1 MSEPIPEK
9 TVLSLAIDGGHRLM
23 GTVRTNT
30 SKNGAVALLAASLL
44 NRGTT
49 TLHRMPRIE
58 EVFRLIEVLRSIG
71 VGVEWKPN
79 GGYTNTVVITPPET
93 FDISRIDE
101 QAARLT
107 RSIILF
113 IGPLLHQFSD
123 FRLPQAGG
131 CKLGSR
137 TVRPH
142 FYAVEPLGVSVDAEE
157 NHFHVTHG
165 PLTPNQEIVLYESG
179 DTVTENAIMAAALI
193 PGATTFKYAS
203 SNYQVAELCYF
214 LETLGV
220 RIDGVG
226 LTTITVHGVEEIRKD
241 VEYTLSED
249 PIDAMFFLAA
259 GIVTKSEIIITRAPI
274 EYLELELL
282 KLEKMGFQYT
292 KTPVYLSE
300 NGRTKLVDITT
311 KPSELD
317 ALDEKIYG
325 RPYPGLNIDNL
336 PFFAIIATAA
346 RGQSLIHDW
355 AYDGRA
361 VHFMELEKLG
371 AHMLLAD
378 PHRVFV
384 TGPTSLQAAD
394 LVCPP
399 ALRPAAILLI
409 GMLAA
414 PGHSKLHNIYSIKRG
429 YEDIA
434 ERLQDLGAKVEIFT
448 E

>member
-1 MSEPIPEK
+1 MPDPTAEK
-9 TVLSLAIDGGHRLM
+9 TILSLAIEGGNILS
-23 GTVRTNT
+23 GNVTTNT
-30 SKNGAVALLAASLL
+30 SKNGAVALLAACLL
-44 NRGTT
+44 NKGVT
-49 TLHRMPRIE
+49 TLHKMPKIE

-71 VGVEWKPN
+71 VSVEWKES
-79 GGYTNTVVITPPET
+79 TVVITPPAV
-93 FDISRIDE
+93 FDLSRIDE

-113 IGPLLHQFSD
+113 IGPLIHQFAD

-142 FYAVEPLGVSVDAEE
+142 FYAVEPLGVQVQAEE
-157 NHFHVTHG
+157 HHFHVTHST
-165 PLTPNQEIVLYESG
+165 LVSNTEIVLYESG

-214 LETLGV
+214 LEACGV
-220 RIDGVG
+220 KIDGIG
-226 LTTITVHGVEEIRKD
+226 LTTITVHGVSEINTNI
-241 VEYTLSED
+241 EYTLSED
-249 PIDAMFFLAA
+249 PIDAMFFIAA
-259 GIVTKSEIIITRAPI
+259 AAVTNSEITILRTPI
-274 EYLELELL
+274 DYLELELL
-282 KLEKMGFQYT
+282 KLEKMGFKYS
-292 KTPVYLSE
+292 KSEVYLST
-300 NGRTKLVDITT
+300 NGRTQLVDIMT
-311 KPSELD
+311 KPSTLT
-317 ALDEKIYG
+317 ALEEKIYG

-336 PFFAIIATAA
+336 PFFVVIATVA
-346 RGQSLIHDW
+346 RGQTLIHDW

-384 TGPTSLQAAD
+384 TGPTELKPAD

-414 PGHSKLHNIYSIKRG
+414 KGSSKLRNIYSIKRG
-429 YEDIA
+429 YENIA
-434 ERLQDLGAKVEIFT
+434 ERLQGLGAKVEVFN

>member
-1 MSEPIPEK
+1 MTEPIAEK
-9 TVLSLAIDGGHRLM
+9 TVLSLAIEGGISLS
-23 GTVRTNT
+23 GTVKTNT

-44 NRGTT
+44 NKGTT

-58 EVFRLIEVLRSIG
+58 EVFRLVEVLKSIG
-71 VGVEWKPN
+71 VSLEWKEAAD
-79 GGYTNTVVITPPET
+79 GSQSLIITPPAV
-93 FDISRIDE
+93 FDLSRIDE

-113 IGPLLHQFSD
+113 IGPLVHHFKD

-142 FYAVEPLGVSVDAEE
+142 FYAVEPLGVQVEAEE

-165 PLTPNQEIVLYESG
+165 AFIQNKEVVLYESG
-179 DTVTENAIMAAALI
+179 DTVTENAIMAAARI

-214 LETLGV
+214 LEACGV
-220 RIDGVG
+220 KIDGVG
-226 LTTITVHGVEEIRKD
+226 STTVTVHGVDDINMNI
-241 VEYTLSED
+241 EYTLSED

-259 GIVTKSEIIITRAPI
+259 AIVTRSSITIARAPI
-274 EYLELELL
+274 DYLELELL
-282 KLEKMGFQYT
+282 KLEKMGFMYT
-292 KTPVYLSE
+292 KSPVYLSE
-300 NGRTKLVDITT
+300 NRKTKLVDIVTQ
-311 KPSELD
+311 PSSLT

-336 PFFAIIATAA
+336 PFFAVIATAA
-346 RGQSLIHDW
+346 TGQTLIHDW

-361 VHFMELEKLG
+361 VHFMELEHLG

-384 TGPTSLQAAD
+384 TGPTELKPAD

-414 PGHSKLHNIYSIKRG
+414 PGSSKLHNIYSIKRG
-429 YEDIA
+429 YENIA
-434 ERLQDLGAKVEIFT
+434 ERLQGLGAKVEVFN

>member
-1 MSEPIPEK
+1 MTEPTAEK
-9 TVLSLAIDGGHRLM
+9 TTLSLAIEGGNPLS
-23 GTVRTNT
+23 GTVTTNT

-44 NRGTT
+44 NRGVT
-49 TLHRMPRIE
+49 TLHKMPKIE
-58 EVFRLIEVLRSIG
+58 EVFRVIEVLRSIG
-71 VGVEWKPN
+71 VSVEWKES
-79 GGYTNTVVITPPET
+79 TVVITPPEV
-93 FDISRIDE
+93 FDLSRIDE

-113 IGPLLHQFSD
+113 IGPLLHQFAD

-142 FYAVEPLGVSVDAEE
+142 FYAVEPLGVTVKAEE
-157 NHFHVTHG
+157 HHFHITHSTLEAG
-165 PLTPNQEIVLYESG
+165 KEIVLYESG

-193 PGATTFKYAS
+193 PDTTTFKYAS

-214 LETLGV
+214 LEALGV
-220 RIDGVG
+220 NIDGVG
-226 LTTITVHGVEEIRKD
+226 LTTITVHGVRDIKKD
-241 VEYTLSED
+241 IEYTLSED

-259 GIVTKSEIIITRAPI
+259 AVVTHSAITIARAPI

-282 KLEKMGFQYT
+282 KLEKMGFEYT
-292 KTPVYLSE
+292 KSDVYLSA

-311 KPSELD
+311 KASTLD

-336 PFFAIIATAA
+336 PFFVVIATQA

-371 AHMLLAD
+371 ASMLLAD
-378 PHRVFV
+378 PHRVYV
-384 TGPTSLQAAD
+384 TGPSALKPAD

-414 PGHSKLHNIYSIKRG
+414 KGVSKLRNIYSIKRG
-429 YEDIA
+429 YEKVA
-434 ERLQDLGAKVEIFT
+434 ERLHDLGAKIEVFSE
-448 E
+448 

>member
-1 MSEPIPEK
+1 MTEPLAEK
-9 TVLSLAIDGGHRLM
+9 TTLSLSIEGGHKLS

-30 SKNGAVALLAASLL
+30 SKNGAVALLCASLL
-44 NRGTT
+44 NKGTT

-58 EVFRLIEVLRSIG
+58 EVFRVLEVLRSIG
-71 VGVEWKPN
+71 VEVEWKQVN
-79 GGYTNTVVITPPET
+79 GGNSVVITPPQV
-93 FDISRIDE
+93 FDLSRIDE

-107 RSIILF
+107 RSIIMF
-113 IGPLLHQFSD
+113 IGPLVHQFAD
-123 FRLPQAGG
+123 FRIPQAGG

-142 FYAVEPLGVSVDAEE
+142 FYAVEPLGVNVVAEE
-157 NHFHVTHG
+157 NHFHVTHRG
-165 PLTPNQEIVLYESG
+165 FKANQEVVLYESG
-179 DTVTENAIMAAALI
+179 DTVTINAIMAAALI
-193 PGATTFKYAS
+193 PGSTTLKYAS

-214 LETLGV
+214 LESFGV
-220 RIDGVG
+220 KIDGVG
-226 LTTITVHGVEEIRKD
+226 LTTITIHGVEELKKN

-259 GIVTKSEIIITRAPI
+259 AIVTHSDITITRAPI

-282 KLEKMGFQYT
+282 KLTKMGFDYT
-292 KTPVYLSE
+292 KSDVYLSH

-311 KPSELD
+311 MGSDMD

-336 PFFAIIATAA
+336 PFFAVIATAA
-346 RGQSLIHDW
+346 RGQTLIHDW

-361 VHFMELEKLG
+361 LHYMELEKLG
-371 AHMLLAD
+371 AHMHLAD

-384 TGPTSLQAAD
+384 TGPTTLQPAD
-394 LVCPP
+394 MVCPP

-414 PGHSKLHNIYSIKRG
+414 PGNSKLHNIYSIKRG

-434 ERLQDLGAKVEIFT
+434 ERLQGLGAKVDIFT